1 MILRPPTLARGGMVV
16 ASEPLA
22 AAIGRD
28 MLRQGGHAVDA
39 IVATGLALSVIE
51 PSASGLGGDAFL
63 LVREAGAAAPV
74 ALNGSGAAP
83 ASLSRDR
90 FAGRSAV
97 PILGPASATTPGAV
111 AAWADAHRRWGRL
124 PWKSLV
130 APAEALAR
138 EGFAV
143 SLKLDRAIRQH
154 GAVVAA
160 DPGLRGLYLRD
171 DGAPRRAG
179 EVCRLP
185 GLATTLAA
193 VGSGGAAAFY
203 GEDVS
208 RALCEGVLRAGGA
221 LTMQDLAA
229 HRSEWAV
236 PYRLPLQHPK
246 LGSLTLHE
254 QPLPSQGIL
263 VLVMLAL
270 LDEAERQSPVSRPW
284 EELHRQVEAKKVA
297 FALKEL
303 FLTDPRAYPFPAEEL
318 AAELLTPTCREALAP
333 LLLAEPLPFG
343 IERATVRSLLPSTL
357 KACLAALGDA
367 EDPPRPGGEGS
378 DTTYLC
384 AVDAE
389 GNAVGMIQ
397 SIFHAWGCGYLE
409 PTTGVLLNNR
419 AVGFSLD
426 PRHVNRLEPGKRT
439 LHTLNSFQIDRGDA
453 LWLVSGTPG
462 GDNQVQTNLQVVR
475 HLLRGG
481 SAWPGPLP
489 MDVNHWS
496 QARRLEGRVERLP
509 EVECIAVA
517 LEAPRWRHDQ
527 GEADGIVRIESR
539 MSAEIRKR
547 LARRGH
553 QVERVGPWEGS
564 GYVQAILRS
573 DHAGTWIGAT
583 DPRGEGA
590 ALGL

>member
-1 MILRPPTLARGGMVV
+1 M
-16 ASEPLA
+16 
-22 AAIGRD
+22 
-28 MLRQGGHAVDA
+28 
-39 IVATGLALSVIE
+39 
-51 PSASGLGGDAFL
+51 
-63 LVREAGAAAPV
+63 
-74 ALNGSGAAP
+74 
-83 ASLSRDR
+83 
-90 FAGRSAV
+90 
-97 PILGPASATTPGAV
+97 PILGPASATVPGAV
-111 AAWADAHRRWGRL
+111 AGWADAHRRWGRL

-138 EGFAV
+138 DGFAV
-143 SLKLDRAIRQH
+143 SLKLARAIRQH
-154 GAVVAA
+154 LQVVTA
-160 DPGLRGLYLRD
+160 DPGLRALFIGS
-171 DGAPRRAG
+171 DGAPLRPGAL
-179 EVCRLP
+179 CRLP
-185 GLATTLAA
+185 ALAGTLSALA
-193 VGSGGAAAFY
+193 SGGAAAFY
-203 GEDVS
+203 GDEVG
-208 RALCEGVLRAGGA
+208 RVLSDAVARAGGA
-221 LTMQDLAA
+221 LSPRDLAD

-236 PYRLPLQHPK
+236 PYRLPLAVPG
-246 LGSLTLHE
+246 LGPVAVHE

-263 VLVMLAL
+263 VLVMLSL
-270 LDEAERQSPVSRPW
+270 LDEAERRARATRPW

-303 FLTDPRAYPFPAEEL
+303 FLTDPRAYPFPGEEL
-318 AAELLTPTCREALAP
+318 AAELLSPACRDALAP

-343 IERATVRSLLPSTL
+343 MERATVRSLLPPALRARLSTL
-357 KACLAALGDA
+357 GDE
-367 EDPPRPGGEGS
+367 EDTPRPGGQGT

-397 SIFHAWGCGYLE
+397 SIFHPWGCGFLE
-409 PTTGVLLNNR
+409 PKTGILLNNR

-475 HLLRGG
+475 HLLRG
-481 SAWPGPLP
+481 SSTWPGPRP

-496 QARRLEGRVERLP
+496 QARRLEARDERLP
-509 EVECIAVA
+509 EAECLAMA
-517 LEAPRWRHDQ
+517 LEAPRWRHDH
-527 GEADGIVRIESR
+527 EASDATVRIEAR

-547 LARRGH
+547 LEKRGH
-553 QVERVGPWEGS
+553 RVERIGPWEGS

-573 DHAGTWIGAT
+573 EFEGTWIGAT